1 MVSGDAQSQ
10 NYWSIL
16 EHQTWS
22 NNQSQHD
29 FLYDCVSSSI
39 SLNLKLSLR
48 NSEMANGGVSISL
61 NWNCVYAY
69 DRESRFKWEFVLEFH
84 LINC

>member
-1 MVSGDAQSQ
+1 MVLGDAQSQ

-39 SLNLKLSLR
+39 SLNLELAPFPYATPKWL
-48 NSEMANGGVSISL
+48 MV
-61 NWNCVYAY
+61 VY
-69 DRESRFKWEFVLEFH
+69 RLV
-84 LINC
+84 